1 MRSLL
6 KKLGVCAFALLL
18 APVFAWASPTTAQ
31 QAAQVVE
38 GWLQLDSVPL
48 GARLS
53 APTTTVQ
60 AYNDDSGQAAYY
72 IVSLS
77 SQGYVI
83 VPADDEVEPILGFSP
98 DGAYDPVTSNPLFTL
113 VTRDVAGRLAQARGS
128 AGKSAAADGPGLAA
142 QRKWNDLTAAAGA
155 APTAKSGVGSVSDVR
170 VSPLTVSTWSQS
182 NDGSGNPLYNVY
194 TPNHYLTGCTATAMA
209 QLMRFHQFPV
219 ASVPV
224 NTYSVWV
231 DNIPQSMIIRGG
243 DGSGGP
249 YAWSQMTLSPG
260 SSTATANRQAISAL
274 MADAGA
280 SVNMSYTASSS
291 GAWFSTTSYMSQFGY
306 ALAREGWSYPT
317 SMPSASWMKM
327 FNPNLDAG
335 LPVNLAIFNSDLS
348 SGHSIVCDGYGYD
361 TSTLYHHMN
370 MGWSGSYN
378 FWYNLPTVDCGYNF
392 TLINQI
398 IYNLY
403 PYGSGEIISGR
414 VVDASA
420 NPISGARVTATL
432 SDGGLYYTTTNY
444 RGIYSIK
451 NIPSGATATLHV
463 TKPGYQFTDSQATV
477 GTSVDGGTV
486 VGNTWG
492 GAADFIGTAVNL
504 AGAASK
510 IAVGGSHSLLLAADG
525 TVWAMGENT
534 YGQLGTGNT
543 IAHTLPVKVSGLP
556 SGSPAADIAA
566 GSNHSLVLLADG
578 TVWAFGANTFG
589 QLGLGT
595 ALDATPHPTPTQ
607 IATLSGIAGI
617 SAGASDS
624 SLARSNG
631 GLWTWGKND
640 AGQLGTG
647 DTATRSQP
655 VQVLT
660 TASSPYVK
668 GGAMGRDHALIF
680 LSNGKACGC
689 GDNSHGQLGTGDT
702 TAVRDIST
710 ALAVKGLTGVKQVM
724 VGDGFSLA
732 LKTNGLVYA
741 FGANNLG
748 QLGTGYMVAEDQ
760 TQPVLVP
767 DLYQVETIA
776 AGYAFVLV
784 RRADGT
790 VRTFGDNS
798 SGQLGLGTIG
808 AISRRPIAVSGPSAI
823 VQAAAGGAAA
833 LVPSQTGAVWAIG
846 DNSHGQLGTG
856 NTTNQSTAVRIT
868 FNIEEPSGPNGVA
881 APNMLLLQ
889 N

>member
-1 MRSLL
+1 MRSLRNIST
-6 KKLGVCAFALLL
+6 ASLL
-18 APVFAWASPTTAQ
+18 AVLLMAVSSWASPTTPQ
-31 QAAQVVE
+31 QALQVVA
-38 GWLQLDSVPL
+38 GWRNLEAVPL
-48 GARLS
+48 GAPLS
-53 APTTTVQ
+53 MPTATPLT
-60 AYNDDSGQAAYY
+60 YNDDAGQPAYY
-72 IVSLS
+72 IVALS
-77 SQGYVI
+77 GQGYVI
-83 VPADDEVEPILGFSP
+83 VPADDEIEPILGFSP
-98 DGAYDPVTSNPLFTL
+98 DGAYDPVAGNPLYTL
-113 VTRDVAGRLAQARGS
+113 VNRDVAGRLALVRGT
-128 AGKSAAADGPGLAA
+128 AGKSAEADGQGAAA
-142 QRKWNDLTAAAGA
+142 QKKWSDLTAAAGT
-155 APTAKSGVGSVSDVR
+155 APTAKSGVSSVSDVR

-182 NDGSGNPLYNVY
+182 DDGNGTPLYNIY
-194 TPNHYLTGCTATAMA
+194 TPKNYLTGCTATAMA

-224 NTYSVWV
+224 NTYSVKV
-231 DNIPQSMIIRGG
+231 DNVTQSMTIRGG

-249 YAWSQMTLSPG
+249 YRWARMSLSPG
-260 SSTATANRQAISAL
+260 TATETNNRQAISAL

-291 GAWFSTTSYMSQFGY
+291 GAWFSTSSYMSQFGY
-306 ALAREGWSYPT
+306 ASARSGWSYPAT
-317 SMPSASWMKM
+317 MPSASWTKM

-361 TSTLYHHMN
+361 SSTLYHHMN

-378 FWYNLPTVDCGYNF
+378 LWYNLPTVDGGYNF
-392 TLINQI
+392 TLINQT
-398 IYNLY
+398 IYNLF

-414 VVDASA
+414 VVDALA

-432 SDGGLYYTTTNY
+432 SGGGIYYTTTNY

-463 TKPGYQFTDSQATV
+463 TKPGYQFTDSQVTV

-492 GAADFIGTAVNL
+492 GAADFTGTAGNL
-504 AGAASK
+504 AGAATK
-510 IAVGGSHSLLLAADG
+510 IAVGGGHSLLLAADG

-543 IAHTLPVKVSGLP
+543 TAHTLPVKVSGLP
-556 SGSPAADIAA
+556 SDSPAADIAA

-578 TVWAFGANTFG
+578 TVWAFGANTSG
-589 QLGLGT
+589 QLGIG
-595 ALDATPHPTPTQ
+595 AAVDATPHPTPTQ
-607 IATLSGIAGI
+607 ITTLSGIAGI

-624 SLARSNG
+624 SMARTNG
-631 GLWTWGKND
+631 GLWTWGQNNV
-640 AGQLGTG
+640 GQLGTG

-655 VQVLT
+655 VQVV
-660 TASSPYVK
+660 TAASAPYVK
-668 GGAMGRDHALIF
+668 NGAMGRDHALLF
-680 LSNGKACGC
+680 MSDGKAYGF

-702 TAVRDIST
+702 TSLTAKGAAV
-710 ALAVKGLTGVKQVM
+710 VGLTGVKQVM

-732 LKTNGLVYA
+732 LKTNGLVYG

-748 QLGTGYMVAEDQ
+748 QLGTGDTAGADQ
-760 TQPVLVP
+760 TQPVLTP
-767 DLYQVETIA
+767 GLSQVETIA
-776 AGYAFVLV
+776 AGYAFGLV
-784 RRADGT
+784 RQADGA
-790 VRTFGDNS
+790 VAAFGDNTA
-798 SGQLGLGTIG
+798 GQLGQGTAG
-808 AISRRPIAVSGPSAI
+808 GFSRTPVAVAGPAAI

-833 LVPSQTGAVWAIG
+833 LVPSQAGAVWAVG

-856 NTTNQSTAVRIT
+856 NTTSQSTAVRIT
-868 FNIEEPSGPNGVA
+868 FNIEEPSGPGGMV